1 MLKTTPFNLFRTST
15 IKAFL
20 KSESSTLICT
30 GRSLGTWKLA
40 YLLFQVNSGT
50 RAIIIPTYRDNVCF
64 YDQST
69 ATGDSV
75 DIDGILERA
84 ESEHTRLR
92 QEGRLPNKPEPPLRK
107 EIRFPVA
114 EYQEITTPNQQH
126 RYTFYEAVIPL
137 PGTNTEPFKVVSW
150 AKWNTD
156 EHPDRDLLLRYGI
169 GLPKDLFGQVAWLCC
184 CDEKPTEYDKQRIV
198 YEDGSAVLIIADDNI
213 LTFLKSSYTI
223 SKSQRYRFKYP
234 DTEPTINP

>member
-1 MLKTTPFNLFRTST
+1 MLKSTPLNLFRTST

-50 RAIIIPTYRDNVCF
+50 RAIIIPTYKRNVSF
-64 YDQST
+64 YDQSP
-69 ATGDSV
+69 ATGEI
-75 DIDGILERA
+75 DIDSILERA
-84 ESEHTRLR
+84 ESEHSRLWK
-92 QEGRLPNKPEPPLRK
+92 EGRLPNKPEPPLRK

-137 PGTNTEPFKVVSW
+137 AGTNTEPFKVVAW
-150 AKWNTD
+150 AKWDTD
-156 EHPDRDLLLRYGI
+156 EHPDRDPLLQYGI
-169 GLPKDLFGQVAWLCC
+169 GLPREEIGMVAWLCC
-184 CDEKPTEYDKQRIV
+184 RDEKPAEYDRELRV
-198 YEDGSAVLIIADDNI
+198 YENGSAELIIAEDNI
-213 LTFLKSSYTI
+213 LTFPKSSYTI

>member
-1 MLKTTPFNLFRTST
+1 MLKSPPFYFFKIGT
-15 IKAFL
+15 IQAFIASYTHP
-20 KSESSTLICT
+20 KLICA
-30 GRSLGTWKLA
+30 GASIGQWKLH
-40 YLLFQVNSGT
+40 YRIYQLDTET
-50 RAIIIPTYRDNVCF
+50 RCVMIPTYRDNVCF

-75 DIDGILERA
+75 DIDGILKRA

-92 QEGRLPNKPEPPLRK
+92 QEGRFPNKPEPPLRK

-126 RYTFYEAVIPL
+126 RYTFYEAVILL
-137 PGTNTEPFKVVSW
+137 PGTNTEPFKVVYW

-169 GLPKDLFGQVAWLCC
+169 GLPSEEHGQVRVAL
-184 CDEKPTEYDKQRIV
+184 
-198 YEDGSAVLIIADDNI
+198 L
-213 LTFLKSSYTI
+213 
-223 SKSQRYRFKYP
+223 
-234 DTEPTINP
+234 